1 MTTVSSLI
9 RHLEQHYDRDDTLVA
24 HIWSTADVLE
34 HSDFRGCPVDEAT
47 AVRIIEAI
55 EHRLDCTIGIT
66 WEVIDHWLDH
76 FRAIEPQ
83 HHNGE
88 DAS

>member
-9 RHLEQHYDRDDTLVA
+9 RHLERHYDRNDHVVA

-47 AVRIIEAI
+47 AERIIAAI
-55 EHRLDCTIGIT
+55 EDNLDSTIGIT
-66 WEVIDHWLDH
+66 WEVIDFWLDH
-76 FRAIEPQ
+76 FLCIEPQ